1 MGGSWWTLL
10 SSSWIPADSLLDP
23 PSSDEEEREGSGSSW
38 SEGGDAAPV
47 AVADVTSVDVGVVL
61 RPRNVEVSKH
71 IMVVRTWDALSHI
84 THL

>member
-23 PSSDEEEREGSGSSW
+23 PSSDEGSGSSW

-47 AVADVTSVDVGVVL
+47 AVAEVTSVDVGVVL

-71 IMVVRTWDALSHI
+71 IMVVRIWDALSHI